1 MSETISSRSGAE
13 KSGENINGDYDKWK
27 SLENEPFSGDDSA
40 ESDDYYIFDGEKYRN
55 IDKID
60 ISTEQGKY
68 EWLDAVVEN
77 GLTRAETDLEKAKIK
92 GYEDGDV
99 EIDDANAGIKLS
111 KREQKILEK
120 IDING
125 DGGVIGALR
134 REYTVSVLK
143 LSELQ
148 KNGASESAINSKYE
162 YFDAVSGLLTIL
174 EGEMSDRN
182 VLDDK
187 NSISKDDET
196 LGEKVDISTKISEME
211 GDIAKREAA
220 LKVLESYDQRDY
232 GDQTVAAIANLE
244 QRKKDFDLLSRML
257 KRNDYNPEMT
267 SESAKRMLDEMTTSR
282 NKALVAIDKK
292 IEKAEKGSDDW
303 KKLKAER
310 RKIYSRVPDE
320 SAERVLKDIFKLEI

>member
-1 MSETISSRSGAE
+1 M
-13 KSGENINGDYDKWK
+13 
-27 SLENEPFSGDDSA
+27 
-40 ESDDYYIFDGEKYRN
+40 
-55 IDKID
+55 
-60 ISTEQGKY
+60 
-68 EWLDAVVEN
+68 
-77 GLTRAETDLEKAKIK
+77 
-92 GYEDGDV
+92 
-99 EIDDANAGIKLS
+99 
-111 KREQKILEK
+111 
-120 IDING
+120 
-125 DGGVIGALR
+125 R